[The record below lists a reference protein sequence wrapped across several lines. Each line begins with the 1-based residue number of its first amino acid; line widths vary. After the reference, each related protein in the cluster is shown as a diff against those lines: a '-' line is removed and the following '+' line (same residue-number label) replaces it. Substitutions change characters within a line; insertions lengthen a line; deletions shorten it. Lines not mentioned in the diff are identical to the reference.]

1 MAQQK
6 KTVPVGSEAVSED
19 AVETALGAR
28 QTVIQPRAEQA
39 TSAEPNQH
47 ELVGVLSTFD
57 ESGFIWDLRS
67 DHVHWEKNAAAL
79 LGFEHPSDI
88 SRGQSF
94 EARIVPEHASR
105 RRALLTTQTP
115 LPKDRAIPYRI
126 QYRFQP
132 GALLGTASIWL
143 EEYGHWW
150 LDEQGAP
157 AEVRGKIRVVNESF
171 VAEQAAHFSAER
183 SDATS
188 QLNKTRLP
196 QALAAVLGRAER
208 RRTAS
213 TFLMISVNNLSAV
226 NESFGFEIGD
236 EVLRGVAD
244 VVKGKLRSGDVM
256 GHYSSNKI
264 GVIVNNC
271 GTAEMRM
278 AADRFMKAVRNT
290 PIETSACQIT
300 AKISVGGV
308 AAPEHAKTV
317 REVFSHSLSA
327 LEAARGRRNDNFVAF
342 SPDDEHDVR
351 RRRRITIADD
361 ILSALDEDRM
371 YLVLQ
376 PLVHSKT
383 RKADFFECL
392 LRMRQ
397 PDGRVLSAGE
407 FIPFAEQFGLLRL
420 IDRRTLEL
428 SVALLRKHPKLT
440 LSVNVSSVT
449 ATDQDWLDTLRE
461 LTDNDRS
468 LTRRLVLEIT
478 ETSVIDDLDEA
489 VAFVDTLR
497 ELGCRVAIDDFGAG
511 YTSFK
516 NLKHLPVDLVKID
529 GAFVKNLAID
539 SSDQIFVKTMVELA
553 ETFGM
558 ETVAEWVGDQ
568 ECVEILTDAGI
579 TYLQGFHFGQPIT
592 ADELSD
598 DL

>member
-1 MAQQK
+1 MAYNK
-6 KTVPVGSEAVSED
+6 KTVPVGPEGVSED
-19 AVETALGAR
+19 ALKPTSNLKRANVQRHAAGGKSEETAG
-28 QTVIQPRAEQA
+28 Q
-39 TSAEPNQH
+39 
-47 ELVGVLSTFD
+47 ELIGVLSTFD
-57 ESGFIWDLRS
+57 ESGFIWDLKSNQVR
-67 DHVHWEKNAAAL
+67 WENKAAAL
-79 LGFEHPSDI
+79 LGFEDHSEI
-88 SRGQSF
+88 SRGDSF
-94 EARIVPEHASR
+94 ESRIVPEHAAR
-105 RRALLTTQTP
+105 RRSVLSVRTP
-115 LPKDRAIPYRI
+115 APKDKGIPYRI
-126 QYRFQP
+126 QYRFRP
-132 GALLGTASIWL
+132 GALIESASIWL
-143 EEYGHWW
+143 EEYGHCW
-150 LDEQGAP
+150 LGENGAP

-171 VAEQAAHFSAER
+171 VAEQAAHYSAEHG
-183 SDATS
+183 DVTS

-208 RRTAS
+208 RRSAS

-236 EVLRGVAD
+236 EVLRGVAKI
-244 VVKGKLRSGDVM
+244 VKGKLRSGDVM

-271 GTAEMRM
+271 GNAEMRM
-278 AADRFMKAVRNT
+278 AAERFMKAVRNT

-308 AAPEHAKTV
+308 AAPENAKTV
-317 REVFSHSLSA
+317 REVFSHALSA

-342 SPDDEHDVR
+342 CPDNEHDVR

-361 ILSALDEDRM
+361 ILSALDDDRM

-376 PLVHSKT
+376 PLVHSQT

-397 PDGRVLSAGE
+397 PDGQVLSAGE

-449 ATDQDWLDTLRE
+449 ATDQDWLNTLRE
-461 LTDNDRS
+461 LTDNNRS

-539 SSDQIFVKTMVELA
+539 SSDQVFVKTMVELA
-553 ETFGM
+553 ENFGM
-558 ETVAEWVGDQ
+558 ETVAEWVGDE

-592 ADELSD
+592 ADELSE